1 MGEEAAEADDCD
13 SGAGSGGGDREVS
26 SSGEAAG
33 DGDEGGG
40 SRGTRKSL
48 FLCIYYFISIT
59 FYSFIFYFI
68 RPSFLIRMKKD
79 GLIK

>member
-33 DGDEGGG
+33 DGDGGGG

-48 FLCIYYFISIT
+48 FLCIYYFSQNAD
-59 FYSFIFYFI
+59 
-68 RPSFLIRMKKD
+68 LIRKD
-79 GLIK
+79 II